1 MENFIEKTS
10 HLTEDEINEILYYY
24 QQGIDI
30 GKEETMVKIVNN
42 MSNMSFDVET
52 IAKIVNK
59 TPNQINQYLGSLEQ
73 KLSKITYIKQFTL
86 CLVLFR

>member
-1 MENFIEKTS
+1 MKETQNKYIQEQNTMTIMENFIEKTS

-59 TPNQINQYLGSLEQ
+59 TPNQINQYLL
-73 KLSKITYIKQFTL
+73 
-86 CLVLFR
+86 

>member
-1 MENFIEKTS
+1 MENFIEKKS

-30 GKEETMVKIVNN
+30 GKEETLVQIINN
-42 MSNMSFDVET
+42 LNNMSFDVDT

-59 TPNQINQYLGSLEQ
+59 SVKKINQYL
-73 KLSKITYIKQFTL
+73 
-86 CLVLFR
+86 

>member
-24 QQGIDI
+24 QQGIDV
-30 GKEETMVKIVNN
+30 GKEETLVQIINN
-42 MSNMSFDVET
+42 LNNMSFDVDT

-59 TPNQINQYLGSLEQ
+59 SVKKINQYL
-73 KLSKITYIKQFTL
+73 
-86 CLVLFR
+86 

>member
-24 QQGIDI
+24 QQGINI
-30 GKEETMVKIVNN
+30 GKEETIVKIVNN
-42 MSNMSFDVET
+42 MNNMSFDIET

-59 TPNQINQYLGSLEQ
+59 TPNQINQYLL
-73 KLSKITYIKQFTL
+73 
-86 CLVLFR
+86 